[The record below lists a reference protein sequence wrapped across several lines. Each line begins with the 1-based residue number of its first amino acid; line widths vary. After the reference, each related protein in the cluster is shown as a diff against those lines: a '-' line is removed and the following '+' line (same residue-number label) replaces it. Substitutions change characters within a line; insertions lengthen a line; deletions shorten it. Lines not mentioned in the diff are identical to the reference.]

1 MPRRFPSRRVF
12 WHGAPLHKIPFQIT
26 AQVPE
31 LQEKAESA
39 ADIGN
44 VPAPGESTDYSASY
58 KRFVLVMLTIV
69 YAFNFIDRQI
79 LVILQEPIKNDMNL
93 SDAQLGL
100 LSGFTFAVIYVTAGI
115 PIAFWADRS
124 NRRNIVVTALTLWSG
139 MTALSGL
146 VQSYSQLLLAR
157 VGVGLGEAGGSPPA
171 HSMIS
176 DYYPPHQ
183 RATAL
188 SFYSSGIYVGI
199 LLGYAFGGVLAA
211 AFGWRMAFMVVG
223 IPGVLFAI
231 VLFMTVR
238 EPIRGRWES
247 VAATAAKPSFGETL
261 AVLRSRPSFW
271 YVALGC
277 AMTSFVSYGNG
288 NFFPSFLIRNHGMSI
303 ADVGLVL
310 SLVAGVSGA
319 IGTFAGGYFADRL
332 IPRDRR
338 WYAWVPLI
346 GGVLAFLPY
355 FYVVLSDN
363 TTSILVVLFFVS
375 VVNSLYLG
383 PSIAVSHALVPPRMR
398 ALTSAVLFF
407 VLNMI
412 GLGLGPFLT
421 GLMSDLLQPV
431 SGDDNLRHAML
442 VTATLGV
449 TGILMFYLASRRLI
463 TDLDAAEAARL

>member
-1 MPRRFPSRRVF
+1 MQDESGPDVGASGDPSP
-12 WHGAPLHKIPFQIT
+12 G
-26 AQVPE
+26 
-31 LQEKAESA
+31 SD
-39 ADIGN
+39 ADY
-44 VPAPGESTDYSASY
+44 PASY

-100 LSGFTFAVIYVTAGI
+100 LSGFSFAVIYVTAGI
-115 PIAFWADRS
+115 PIAFWADRA
-124 NRRNIVVTALTLWSG
+124 NRRNIVVTALTVWSG

-146 VQSYSQLLLAR
+146 VQNYGQLLAAR

-176 DYYPPHQ
+176 DYYPPHR

-199 LLGYAFGGVLAA
+199 LVGYAFGGVLAA
-211 AFGWRMAFMVVG
+211 AFGWRVAFMVVG
-223 IPGVLFAI
+223 IPGVLFALI
-231 VLFMTVR
+231 LFLTVR
-238 EPIRGRWES
+238 EPIRGRWDS
-247 VAATAAKPSFGETL
+247 VAANANKPTFGETL
-261 AVLRSRPSFW
+261 ALLRSRRSFW
-271 YVALGC
+271 YIALGC

-319 IGTFAGGYFADRL
+319 IGTFAGGYMADKL
-332 IPRDRR
+332 ILHDLR
-338 WYAWVPLI
+338 WYAWVPLL
-346 GGVLAFLPY
+346 GGVLAFAPY
-355 FYVVLSDN
+355 FYVVLGEN
-363 TTSILVVLFFVS
+363 TTSILTVLFFVS
-375 VVNSLYLG
+375 IVNSLYLG
-383 PSIAVSHALVPPRMR
+383 PSIAVSHAMVPPRMR
-398 ALTSAVLFF
+398 AITSAVLFF

-421 GLMSDLLQPV
+421 GLVSDLLQPI
-431 SGDDNLRHAML
+431 SGDNNLRHAML
-442 VTATLGV
+442 ITATLGL
-449 TGILMFYLASRRLI
+449 TGILMFYLASRNLI
-463 TDLDAAEAARL
+463 KDLDTAREANA